1 MFPPTRV
8 KNNGVNLTIGG
19 IMKKIIGLLLVL
31 LLAIALGLFVGDF
44 RDGGVTMVSGEVLYD

>member
-1 MFPPTRV
+1 
-8 KNNGVNLTIGG
+8 
-19 IMKKIIGLLLVL
+19 MKKIIGLLLVL